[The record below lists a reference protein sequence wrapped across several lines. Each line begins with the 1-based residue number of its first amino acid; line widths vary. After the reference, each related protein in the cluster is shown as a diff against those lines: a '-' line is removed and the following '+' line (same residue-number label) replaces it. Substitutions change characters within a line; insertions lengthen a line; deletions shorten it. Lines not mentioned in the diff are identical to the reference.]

1 MNVRHCNTQRH
12 SILYC
17 ENVNVAMIQS
27 LLLFPLFAIKPW
39 LHCADQLHA
48 LKGDYTALIA
58 LCRSITCFEEWLHC
72 HLLLIWIAT
81 EAQRGAFG
89 MIWSFVIH
97 YMCTSYRHT
106 INGNRQISVYWNF
119 QQEKNDEGTRVA
131 SKMVRFSFS
140 WYEAGCHLFS
150 CKRWIQS
157 LMDAIQL
164 PPLCWTLPM
173 CLDPPSLHLTPL
185 ELNPLG
191 RPG

>member
-12 SILYC
+12 STYIVLQKFQC
-17 ENVNVAMIQS
+17 GHDSII
-27 LLLFPLFAIKPW
+27 PLVPFV
-39 LHCADQLHA
+39 CNQ
-48 LKGDYTALIA
+48 ALIA

-140 WYEAGCHLFS
+140 WYEACSHLFS

-157 LMDAIQL
+157 LMDAIHL

-173 CLDPPSLHLTPL
+173 RLDPPSLHLTPL